1 MYGLFNVIDPSTPSF
16 TEPNWASD
24 VGVYL
29 FTKADPV
36 LGVIAL
42 AVGSCVFAL
51 RLENT
56 AF

>member
-1 MYGLFNVIDPSTPSF
+1 MYGLFDVIDASTPSF

-29 FTKADPV
+29 YTKADPV

-42 AVGSCVFAL
+42 VVGSGMFAL
-51 RLENT
+51 R
-56 AF
+56 